1 MADKGAILK
10 NAQAFTAKGLYD
22 KAIAEW
28 LKLRAD
34 SPGDGTISN
43 TIGDLHLKRNATRDA
58 IDAFYEAAA
67 AFRTAGDAL
76 KAIAL
81 YKKILK
87 LDARQFQA
95 YQAMGDL
102 NAQRGL
108 ITSAVQDYLTL
119 AKLYQKEGKAREAH
133 ACYGNILKLDP
144 AHAEAARQFEE
155 LCRQHHLPSEIG
167 DDAHE
172 GAPPA
177 RSPARKGTGERR
189 AESPEAEREALLTR
203 IAQQI
208 ERGDLDEA
216 ESALMGLLSQEPGSS
231 QVIRP
236 LAIVHIKKRD
246 LTCARGEVHYLAD
259 AALRERDFGTAE
271 SLLKEYLA
279 ADACYA
285 PMVELLG
292 KVFEQKEDDAA
303 AAAQYGKAIELLLQ
317 AQDSYA
323 AEHAADLYIKLKA
336 LAPSGPQ
343 VRQFAAVFD
352 PASQQVTEPAASDAT
367 AAAEPEQRRDYEA
380 HYEVGLAYRNMGLL
394 DEAIEELQVS
404 MRADEYFLDSCRWL
418 ATCFKE
424 HGKTEPAIRC
434 LEQAIKDPRCQGE
447 KSMMIRYDLGL
458 LYESEGRLDRA
469 REVLSTIPT
478 FLDVPA
484 RLQRIDE
491 AAERPA

>member
-10 NAQAFTAKGLYD
+10 NAQAFTAKGQYD

-28 LKLRAD
+28 LKLKAD
-34 SPGDGTISN
+34 FPGDGTISN
-43 TIGDLHLKRNATRDA
+43 TIGDLHLKRNATREA
-58 IDAFYEAAA
+58 IEAFYDAATV
-67 AFRTAGDAL
+67 FRTAGDAL
-76 KAIAL
+76 KAIAV

-87 LDARQFQA
+87 LDPRQVQA
-95 YQAMGDL
+95 YQALGDL

-108 ITSAVQDYLTL
+108 TTSAIQDYLTL
-119 AKLYQKEGKAREAH
+119 AKLYQKDGKARDAH
-133 ACYGNILKLDP
+133 ACYAKILKLDP
-144 AHAEAARQFEE
+144 GHAEAALQFEE
-155 LCRQHHLPSEIG
+155 LSRQHHLPSELS
-167 DDAHE
+167 DDGHE
-172 GAPPA
+172 GAPA
-177 RSPARKGTGERR
+177 DRSPARTGAAARR
-189 AESPEAEREALLTR
+189 AESPEAECEVLLTR
-203 IAQQI
+203 IARQI
-208 ERGDLDEA
+208 ELGELDEA
-216 ESALMGLLSQEPGSS
+216 ESALMGLLSHEPGSS
-231 QVIRP
+231 RVIRP
-236 LAIVHIKKRD
+236 LAIVHIKKRN
-246 LTCARGEVHYLAD
+246 LTSARGEVHYLAD

-271 SLLKEYLA
+271 SLLKEYLV
-279 ADACYA
+279 ADPDYA

-292 KVFEQKEDDAA
+292 QVFEQKGDDPA

-323 AEHAADLYIKLKA
+323 TEHAADLYIKLKA

-343 VRQFAAVFD
+343 ARQFSAIFD
-352 PASQQVTEPAASDAT
+352 PASQQATDPAASQPT
-367 AAAEPEQRRDYEA
+367 AAAELEQRRDYEA
-380 HYEVGLAYRNMGLL
+380 HYELGLAYRNMGLL

-434 LEQAIKDPRCQGE
+434 LEQAIEDPRCQGE

-491 AAERPA
+491 AAEHPA